1 MENYSSLLNLL
12 AGMDSS
18 QAEGTSGISSLLGGN
33 RKLWVWVILFL
44 IFFSCYCNNRGN
56 SNCCNCCC
64 CDCDCDYDDCCCG
77 RKHKKHKSKDCCCI
91 EIDPCCLC
99 NGGYGRGN
107 NGGLLGGCGV
117 GNGCGINI
125 CTIAILAAIF
135 LIRRG
140 C

>member
-12 AGMDSS
+12 SGMDSS

-33 RKLWVWVILFL
+33 RKLLIWVILFL
-44 IFFSCYCNNRGN
+44 IFFSCYCNRRGYGYGDN
-56 SNCCNCCC
+56 NCCC
-64 CDCDCDYDDCCCG
+64 DYDYDYDDCCCG
-77 RKHKKHKSKDCCCI
+77 KHKKHKCKDCCCV

-99 NGGYGRGN
+99 RGGYGNYGYGN
-107 NGGLLGGCGV
+107 NYGGGLLGGS
-117 GNGCGINI
+117 GCGINI

-135 LIRRG
+135 LVRKG